1 MAKIKILT
9 NDGVSALIGV
19 IKKRIEKESYM
30 AAGKSVN
37 KLLSTDAFAEPG
49 VGETAKGNF
58 DTAIS
63 SIDTK
68 LKALSTQLSI
78 GQETGLIGILEAV
91 LTKVSNI
98 NVPSFA
104 SVVTFDFDK
113 DTQTSLTVKQV
124 FGAAIQDSDAHKD
137 DAISALPTESGK
149 YTFYLIKN
157 ADGTYQ
163 TFFSKL
169 PEQTSLESLSSSE
182 VEGLV
187 NDAFNN

>member
-1 MAKIKILT
+1 M
-9 NDGVSALIGV
+9 
-19 IKKRIEKESYM
+19 
-30 AAGKSVN
+30 
-37 KLLSTDAFAEPG
+37 
-49 VGETAKGNF
+49 
-58 DTAIS
+58 
-63 SIDTK
+63 
-68 LKALSTQLSI
+68 KALSTKLSI

-149 YTFYLIKN
+149 YKSP
-157 ADGTYQ
+157 D
-163 TFFSKL
+163 
-169 PEQTSLESLSSSE
+169 
-182 VEGLV
+182 LV
-187 NDAFNN
+187 WVHILMAIIFLYF